1 MKMRRRRSCPKEKGF
16 SLIEV
21 LVGIALVSVA
31 MMGLAH
37 LFILGIMNNTR
48 SDRLTNGTFLAMQQ
62 VEHLRSLTSIEL
74 QPLQGTPIDEQLDVN
89 GDLVLDYRRITDIQ
103 IAGFSYEVRV
113 LVFAQDQLYEDRDTL
128 IADPLTFK
136 VKADITTLISR

>member
-1 MKMRRRRSCPKEKGF
+1 
-16 SLIEV
+16 
-21 LVGIALVSVA
+21 
-31 MMGLAH
+31 
-37 LFILGIMNNTR
+37 
-48 SDRLTNGTFLAMQQ
+48 MQQ